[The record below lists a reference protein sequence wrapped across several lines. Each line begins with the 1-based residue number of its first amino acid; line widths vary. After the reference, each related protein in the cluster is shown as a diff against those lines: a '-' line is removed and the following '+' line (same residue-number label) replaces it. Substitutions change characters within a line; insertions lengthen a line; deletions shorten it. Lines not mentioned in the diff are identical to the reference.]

1 VVGVLAIGLSTG
13 FGSELSAEPTAQAFL
28 FDWQQGQYGAAGA
41 LTTASPSTV
50 TTALKQAFTQ
60 VDATQLYLSMGKIV
74 QHGGTAVASFNASVS
89 LAGSEN
95 LWAYRGQFGLR
106 RVNGNWKI
114 DWAPSVINPS
124 LGQGE
129 RLALVTQF
137 PARAPV
143 LDAEGNPLQL
153 STTAYEVGVWP
164 NRLGNA
170 SVTASDFA
178 TATGL
183 QESQVLGQI
192 TAAPPNQFVR
202 LATLDP
208 DTYASLR
215 SGLKGV
221 PGLVTKRVSDR
232 LFQAEATGL
241 VGGVGSEVDPK
252 PRADGAFYV
261 PGTTVGLSGLEQAY
275 QRQLLGTPTTE
286 VVAVNSAGT
295 QTGVLASWAGVA
307 GTPVHTTI
315 SSSVQG
321 AALKALDGASASGE
335 IVAVQA
341 NTGQILA
348 VAQHEGSGPLPA
360 AGALNAQLVPGMAF
374 SIVSA
379 AALVSDGVKASTPS
393 SCQNSF
399 TVGGQTF
406 TSDGTG
412 QAKPFSAEFA
422 NGCSTALVGMSERL
436 QNSNQ
441 FDQVVKAF
449 GIGEKWS
456 QLPVPAF
463 SGSVPSAVGSAD
475 LANEMIGQGNV
486 RMSPLSMAMVAAAID
501 SGSWQAPQVVVN
513 SANSPSAPGTVLGAA
528 DVATVRNLMRTAVSS
543 GAAHAANLSGAQV
556 YGQVGLVHN
565 GSSWTSWFVGYR
577 GSIAFTVIETGKTA
591 QLSAAAL
598 AHAFLSSVS
607 S

>member
-1 VVGVLAIGLSTG
+1 
-13 FGSELSAEPTAQAFL
+13 
-28 FDWQQGQYGAAGA
+28 
-41 LTTASPSTV
+41 
-50 TTALKQAFTQ
+50 
-60 VDATQLYLSMGKIV
+60 
-74 QHGGTAVASFNASVS
+74 
-89 LAGSEN
+89 
-95 LWAYRGQFGLR
+95 
-106 RVNGNWKI
+106 
-114 DWAPSVINPS
+114 
-124 LGQGE
+124 
-129 RLALVTQF
+129 
-137 PARAPV
+137 
-143 LDAEGNPLQL
+143 
-153 STTAYEVGVWP
+153 
-164 NRLGNA
+164 
-170 SVTASDFA
+170 
-178 TATGL
+178 
-183 QESQVLGQI
+183 
-192 TAAPPNQFVR
+192 
-202 LATLDP
+202 
-208 DTYASLR
+208 
-215 SGLKGV
+215 
-221 PGLVTKRVSDR
+221 VTKRVSDR

-252 PRADGAFYV
+252 LRADGAFYV

-286 VVAVNSAGT
+286 VVAVTSAGAR
-295 QTGVLASWAGVA
+295 TGVLASWAGVA

-315 SSSVQG
+315 SSPVQN
-321 AALKALDGASASGE
+321 AALKALDGVSASGE

-341 NTGQILA
+341 KTGQILA

-360 AGALNAQLVPGMAF
+360 AGALNAQLEPGMAF

-379 AALVSDGVKASTPS
+379 AALVSDGVIASTPS

-406 TSDGTG
+406 TSDGKG
-412 QAKPFSAEFA
+412 QQKPFIAEFA

-513 SANSPSAPGTVLGAA
+513 SASTPSAPGTVLGAA
-528 DVATVRNLMRTAVSS
+528 DVAAVRNLMRTAVSS

-565 GSSWTSWFVGYR
+565 GSSWTSWFTGYR

-598 AHAFLSSVS
+598 AHAFLSSVPS
-607 S
+607 

>member
-1 VVGVLAIGLSTG
+1 LLAIGLSTG

-89 LAGSEN
+89 LAGSEH
-95 LWAYRGQFGLR
+95 LWTYRGQFGLR
-106 RVNGNWKI
+106 RVNGNWKVA
-114 DWAPSVINPS
+114 WAPSVINPS

-129 RLALVTQF
+129 RLAMLTQF

-143 LDAEGNPLQL
+143 LDSEGNPLQL
-153 STTAYEVGVWP
+153 SATAYEVGVWP
-164 NRLGNA
+164 SRL
-170 SVTASDFA
+170 SSQTTTASDFA
-178 TATGL
+178 TVTGL
-183 QESQVLGQI
+183 QEGQVLGQI

-215 SGLKGV
+215 SGLRSV

-241 VGGVGSEVDPK
+241 VGGVGSEVNPK
-252 PRADGAFYV
+252 LRADGAFYV

-286 VVAVNSAGT
+286 VVAVNPSRT
-295 QTGVLASWAGVA
+295 QTGVLVRWSGVA

-315 SSSVQG
+315 SSSVQN
-321 AALKALDGASASGE
+321 AALKALNGVSASGE

-360 AGALNAQLVPGMAF
+360 AGALNAQLAPGMAF
-374 SIVSA
+374 SIISA
-379 AALVSDGVKASTPS
+379 AALVSDGVTGSTPS

-412 QAKPFSAEFA
+412 REKPFSAEFA

-441 FDQVVKAF
+441 FDQVIEAL
-449 GIGEKWS
+449 GIGQKWP

-463 SGSVPSAVGSAD
+463 SGSVPSAAGSAA

-486 RMSPLSMAMVAAAID
+486 RMSPLSMAMVAATID
-501 SGSWQAPQVVVN
+501 SGSWHAPQVVVN
-513 SANSPSAPGTVLGAA
+513 SASSPNAPGAVLSAD
-528 DVATVRNLMRTAVSS
+528 DVAGVRTLMQAAVKS

-556 YGQVGLVHN
+556 YGQVGLVHT

-577 GSIAFTVIETGKTA
+577 GNIAFTVVETGKTA

-598 AHAFLSSVS
+598 AHTFLSSVS